1 MIMGFSVRKRTKGKN
16 SWLNLSASKKNGI
29 NVSYTQK
36 VGDLTLNFSKK
47 PRRTTYNLGNG
58 VRWTSSNPAPKKTP
72 RSKPIVV
79 DSHSLPKQKIIP
91 SNQTEKLPTYVWVV
105 MFVMISVIVYSII

>member
-1 MIMGFSVRKRTKGKN
+1 MGFSVRKRTKGKN

-47 PRRTTYNLGNG
+47 PRRTTYNFGNG
-58 VRWTSSNPAPKKTP
+58 VRWTSSNSAPKKTP
-72 RSKPIVV
+72 RSKPIAV
-79 DSHSLPKQKIIP
+79 DSHSLPKPKAIP
-91 SNQTEKLPTYVWVV
+91 SSPRTEELPTYVWVI